1 MWGGLELGRH
11 GNDKRRKDGDEGEEE
26 EGDQRGYELKSS
38 SGNKRV

>member
-26 EGDQRGYELKSS
+26 GDQRGYELKSS